1 MRTAEAKEKICFKKC
16 QSADRTATVLHFLFC
31 SFKTT
36 RKAGKGKHQEIS
48 ATSLTQDLP
57 APFCLKFSNAN
68 TYYLKDHQ
76 KQNKKILLGLRVL
89 LNLLNSFRSLC
100 FKYVLEHNFG
110 IYHARN
116 KGLSQQQLLS
126 CATIKP

>member
-1 MRTAEAKEKICFKKC
+1 MHAAEAKEKICFKKC
-16 QSADRTATVLHFLFC
+16 QSADRMATVLHFLFC

-36 RKAGKGKHQEIS
+36 HKAGKGKHQEIS

-68 TYYLKDHQ
+68 TYYLKDRQ
-76 KQNKKILLGLRVL
+76 KQNKTILLGLCAL
-89 LNLLNSFRSLC
+89 LNLLNSFRSLG
-100 FKYVLEHNFG
+100 FKYVLEQNFS
-110 IYHARN
+110 IYYIRN
-116 KGLSQQQLLS
+116 GGLLQQQLLS